1 MSDIERLRT
10 EYARR
15 AERLSAAN
23 PYALTNPDYLF
34 TIQQRQ
40 RAVLRM
46 LNRSGLVPLN
56 PHRVLEIGCGSG
68 GVIREFLSYGAR
80 DVHGIDIRAD
90 SLRIARENWIAVP
103 LACANAEHLP
113 YPADRFDLVLQF
125 TAFSSI
131 LDDAVHM
138 QMVSEIR
145 RVLRKPGKILWYD
158 FWLNPGN
165 PQTRGMQLRDIQ
177 RLFPGCRIQHEKITL
192 APPAARRIVGKSWL
206 FASLMEKFKIF
217 NSHILALISPDE

>member
-23 PYALTNPDYLF
+23 PYVLTNPDYLF

-46 LNRSGLVPLN
+46 LSRSGLVPLS
-56 PHRVLEIGCGSG
+56 PSRVLEIGCGSG

-80 DVHGIDIRAD
+80 DIHGIDIREE
-90 SLRIARENWIAVP
+90 SLSMARQNRIAVP
-103 LACANAEHLP
+103 LVCANAEQLP
-113 YPADRFDLVLQF
+113 FPADRFDLVLQF

-131 LDDAVHM
+131 LDDAVRK
-138 QMVSEIR
+138 QMVREIL
-145 RVLRKPGKILWYD
+145 RVLRKGGKVLWYD

-165 PQTRGMQLRDIQ
+165 PQTRGLQLKDIQ
-177 RLFPGCRIQHEKITL
+177 RLFPGCRIQSEKITL

-206 FASLMEKFKIF
+206 IAALLENLKIF
-217 NSHILALISPDE
+217 NSHILALISTDE